1 MLSVGQ
7 GSRGID
13 ELLGR
18 SFKSF
23 QFDIDFDFPAN
34 ITHRGMADIPN
45 YHFREDGLKLWEA
58 IKNYVDD
65 IINIF
70 YLSNE
75 EVLSDWE
82 LQEWVGEVYRY
93 GRLYHCQYIYR

>member
-13 ELLGR
+13 EVLER

-34 ITHRGMADIPN
+34 ITHRGMADFPS

-93 GRLYHCQYIYR
+93 GSLY